1 MRIIL
6 RDGRAAELRTP
17 VASDQEMLRG
27 LFQRASRDS
36 LYLRFFHIVADVR
49 EAELQRMMQV
59 QEGEAYAL
67 VCDAGDAILGIGNYA
82 RTGPD
87 SAEVAFFVDDQLQ
100 GRGLGTLLLEHLA
113 EHGWREGFKTFQAYV
128 LNENH
133 QMLGV
138 FRSSGFAVT
147 QRWSDGAYELA
158 LPLGQ
163 TERQK
168 SLAALREKLATAA
181 SLQPFF
187 HPRTVAVV
195 GASRDIERLGH
206 QTLKHLLD
214 GGFQGTAYP
223 VNREAQSV
231 LAVRAY
237 ARLADIPEPVDLA
250 HLLVPAKELLSVVND
265 AIYAGVRGVMIT
277 TSGIDATLQETIVT
291 KLRRAGIRL
300 VGPSSMGLVNTN
312 PALSLNASLADVMP
326 RRGRLAVAS
335 HSGALGVALMRYAD
349 DMNLGIASFVSLG
362 DKPDVSV
369 NDLLQFW
376 QDDPDCDA
384 IMLYMESFGNPRKFS
399 QIARRLTRTKPV
411 LAVKS
416 ARTRRTGTDV
426 TFKQVV
432 WDAADAPVEALFRQ
446 SGIIRADTLEELFD
460 VASIVTTQP
469 VVQGNRIGLVTN
481 SAAGTLIAEDTAHTL
496 GLELDASIDV
506 GYEDLAAGYRTALQD
521 IVSQDGIDALVILY
535 VPVSQRET
543 ALVVAAIE
551 DTLREYLPKRS
562 RPLAIAANIM
572 LQDPTAHRF
581 LMAGERR
588 VPVFA
593 FPETALRALARV
605 REYGQYLV
613 QPLGR
618 EVDLPH
624 SDAGAARRALR
635 ELLAERGPG
644 MVADRDLMPVW
655 DHMGIPLDFGPGGL
669 LSIAMMW
676 DPLFGPI
683 MGVRSTDGESRIRL
697 IPLTDQDAER
707 LVPSCVRAAQAAE
720 LWCDVL
726 LRLSRLV
733 DECPELR
740 RLELN
745 GVDVRDGRFV
755 VDECSVVLGS

>member
-17 VASDQEMLRG
+17 VASDRNMLRA

-36 LYLRFFHIVADVR
+36 LYFRFFHVVAEVQ
-49 EAELQRMMQV
+49 EVELDRMMRV
-59 QEGEAYAL
+59 QAGEAYAL

-87 SAEVAFFVDDQLQ
+87 SAEVAFFVDDRLQ

-113 EHGWREGFKTFQAYV
+113 EQGWREGFKTFLAYV
-128 LNENH
+128 LSENH
-133 QMLGV
+133 QMQGV

-168 SLAALREKLATAA
+168 SLAALREKLAAAA

-195 GASRDIERLGH
+195 GASRDVERLGH
-206 QTLKHLLD
+206 QMLKHLLD
-214 GGFQGTAYP
+214 GGFQGTVYP

-231 LAVRAY
+231 LAIRAY
-237 ARLADIPEPVDLA
+237 ARLADVPEPVDLA
-250 HLLVPAKELLSVVND
+250 LLVVPPKELLSVVND
-265 AIYAGVRGVMIT
+265 AIYAGVRGVTIT
-277 TSGIDATLQETIVT
+277 TSGLDPSLQETIVT

-300 VGPSSMGLVNTN
+300 VGPSSMGLVNTH

-326 RRGRLAVAS
+326 HRGRLAVAS
-335 HSGALGVALMRYAD
+335 HSGALGVALMRHAD
-349 DMNLGIASFVSLG
+349 DLNLGISSFVSLG

-376 QDDPDCDA
+376 EDDPDSDA

-399 QIARRLTRTKPV
+399 RIARRLTRQKPI

-416 ARTRRTGTDV
+416 ARTRRAGTDV
-426 TFKQVV
+426 AFKQVA
-432 WDAADAPVEALFRQ
+432 WDGADAPVEALFQQ

-460 VASIVTTQP
+460 VAAIVTTQP
-469 VVQGNRIGLVTN
+469 VVRGSRIGLVTN
-481 SAAGTLIAEDTAHTL
+481 SAAGTLIAEDAVYRL
-496 GLELDASIDV
+496 GLELAYSIDV
-506 GYEDLAAGYRTALQD
+506 GYENLVSGYRTALKT
-521 IVSQDGIDALVILY
+521 ILSQDIDALVILY

-543 ALVVAAIE
+543 DQVVAAIE
-551 DTLREYLPKRS
+551 DTLRDYLPTRAE
-562 RPLAIAANIM
+562 PLPVTANIM
-572 LQDPTAHRF
+572 LQEPAAHRF
-581 LMAGERR
+581 LRAGERR

-605 REYGQYLV
+605 RDYGQYLA

-618 EVDLPH
+618 EVDLPR
-624 SDAGAARRALR
+624 SDAGAARQVLR
-635 ELLAERGPG
+635 QLLAERGPG
-644 MVADRDLMPVW
+644 MISDQDLVPVW
-655 DHMGIPLDFGPGGL
+655 DHMGIPLDIGAGGL
-669 LSIAMMW
+669 LSVAMMW

-683 MGVRSTDGESRIRL
+683 LGVRSTDGESRIRL
-697 IPLTDQDAER
+697 VPLTDQDARR
-707 LVPSCVRAAQAAE
+707 LVPSSIRTAQAAE

-726 LRLSRLV
+726 LRWSRLI

-740 RLELN
+740 RLEVN
-745 GVDVRDGRFV
+745 GVDVRDGRLLV
-755 VDECSVVLGS
+755 EECSVTLGT